1 MIDSIIRMIDCHIVH
16 KEGNDLKYLLLKRSS
31 NKIYPN
37 IWQCVTGKIE
47 DGEKAYQTAI
57 REVKEET
64 NLNPDRLWV
73 IEHVNFFFESKKNRM
88 NFIPV
93 FGMEVNNMNIDLS
106 NEHIDYMWCDFK
118 LAIEKLLWNQQKIGL
133 ITFNNMLQESKEK
146 LIFSEISL

>member
-16 KEGNDLKYLLLKRSS
+16 KEGNDLKYLLLKRSP

-73 IEHVNFFFESKKNRM
+73 IEHVNLFFESNKNRM

>member
-16 KEGNDLKYLLLKRSS
+16 KEGSDLKYLLLKRSP

-73 IEHVNFFFESKKNRM
+73 IEHVNLFFESNKNRM